1 MDTQLETYN
10 LSCSSM
16 VNYNWDGVL
25 HLENFSYMVSCVQFT
40 PSHLQLS
47 VDTLKVPNVIF
58 SYIDKVVPAALT
70 TATIPESITTLPSG
84 VEEPFHFL
92 LPGWNTPSP
101 QIRVRNWK
109 SSSYS
114 SIKTYVV
121 GTQKNYLNGTV
132 L

>member
-1 MDTQLETYN
+1 M
-10 LSCSSM
+10 
-16 VNYNWDGVL
+16 L

-84 VEEPFHFL
+84 VEEPSHFL
-92 LPGWNTPSP
+92 LPG
-101 QIRVRNWK
+101 
-109 SSSYS
+109 
-114 SIKTYVV
+114 
-121 GTQKNYLNGTV
+121 
-132 L
+132 